1 MYLWGGIGKEGFK
14 VFVIILLG
22 CLFNEGVNK
31 IKEFLNCF
39 CCCFVRGIW
48 IWYLV
53 FFVFGM

>member
-1 MYLWGGIGKEGFK
+1 M
-14 VFVIILLG
+14 FVIILLG